1 MSDEF
6 GNWRELAALWHRH
19 TEAVSATEVEEHAR
33 RQRRQML
40 VLAVAE
46 AACMSLSLVAAVW
59 IAVQT
64 AMITLTA
71 ITMVFFALCA
81 FLQHRM
87 RREPPPSGG
96 SDLLSSLEHSIE
108 REQWNLSQLGIGRA
122 VTFLTLFGIVMV
134 AADHLANI
142 ATTPVARLWA
152 LLGVAL
158 LVLVILGLN
167 LVLTW
172 RARRRQAR
180 MRNFASRL
188 SGGPEFANGNR
199 P

>member
-1 MSDEF
+1 MSSEF
-6 GNWRELAALWHRH
+6 GNWNELAQLWHRH
-19 TEAVSATEVEEHAR
+19 TAAVCASEVERHAA

-64 AMITLTA
+64 AMVILTG

-96 SDLLSSLEHSIE
+96 HDLLSSLEHSVE
-108 REQWNLSQLGIGRA
+108 RERWNLSQLGIGRA
-122 VTFLTLFGIVMV
+122 VIFLTLSGIVLV
-134 AADHLANI
+134 AADHLAHL
-142 ATTPVARLWA
+142 ATTPAARLWA
-152 LLGVAL
+152 LLGVTFFVL
-158 LVLVILGLN
+158 MILVLN
-167 LVLTW
+167 LLLTW
-172 RARRRQAR
+172 RARRRKAR
-180 MRNFASRL
+180 MESFAARL
-188 SGGPEFANGNR
+188 AGGPEFRGGAR